1 MTWTG
6 TGILTVCWE
15 VGEDEVKA
23 GLEESWRPFRSLD
36 LGQRTHRNAFASSY
50 SRIETLFHE
59 DEDCSYMMCAG
70 AFHGR
75 E

>member
-1 MTWTG
+1 MTWMG

-36 LGQRTHRNAFASSY
+36 LGAVNTPECFC
-50 SRIETLFHE
+50 IKL
-59 DEDCSYMMCAG
+59 
-70 AFHGR
+70 
-75 E
+75 